1 MKKIFTYFGLALSI
15 ALMGAVTACNPKEIE
30 GDVEAGLAIKAF
42 FPTKVVTGQP
52 MTVNGPGMSE
62 VREVVFPEGITVTN
76 FEHVGNDMLRVVAP
90 AGISSAGGKLVVR
103 TADDQAESGQ
113 DLTLGHTVISGF
125 SKQSG
130 EDIGGGEQ
138 LTVFGTDLEFIS
150 SVDLL
155 DTDGNPLILED
166 DVFYRK
172 GTSTVIIT
180 FPKNGV
186 FEGPFVG
193 YLHTFD
199 GQVFPLPELNYKPAA
214 GDGHWETQEIV
225 VWEGSK
231 TSSGYSNVEDM
242 GTEDDWANAEIAEGD
257 VIRIYFTTTD
267 PENWVIQLFGLH
279 WGAFNHAADGTNK
292 FNNSTNPTAIK
303 DGYLEIPVT
312 ADIVAELTEKA
323 YWGAA
328 MIWQGDPEVTITKMT
343 LAREVWVDGGDS
355 GPVQEVIWENE
366 TGAGPADWN
375 GIFRFGMDGKDGNNE
390 CIATFPADIWNRI
403 KTETFYAELEGASPQ
418 VRVTDGWWQAVMTND
433 IMPGN
438 DLLMDNGD
446 GTWILTVD
454 LSGADALLEKLDD
467 QHLLFTG
474 SGFTLK
480 KLFFQEG
487 GVTPGG
493 GGGGGG
499 DVDPTADLVLWEGET
514 VFGGWDATIVIGP
527 EKFSTVQA
535 GNIIRVSIKDKT
547 DDYNPIYKHLDWSD
561 WNEFQTQKKD
571 EDGYFEAPVP
581 EEAIEELQSEGLR
594 FQGVGF
600 TITQVMLIR

>member
-15 ALMGAVTACNPKEIE
+15 ALMGAFTACNPKEIE

-571 EDGYFEAPVP
+571 GDGYFEAPVP

>member
-1 MKKIFTYFGLALSI
+1 MKKIFTHFGLILAVAL
-15 ALMGAVTACNPKEIE
+15 AGVFTACNPKEIE

-62 VREVVFPEGITVTN
+62 VREIVFPEGITVTN

-90 AGISSAGGKLVVR
+90 SGISSAGGKLVVR

-130 EDIGGGEQ
+130 DDIGGGEQ

-561 WNEFQTQKKD
+561 WSEFQTQKKD
-571 EDGYFEAPVP
+571 GDGYFEAPVP

-600 TITQVMLIR
+600 TMTQVMLIR